1 MKLVNVEQKLLLGTW
16 GARQDTN
23 LSIDQII
30 KHNID
35 ESTES
40 VYMVQRCGA
49 VQHFNIENGS
59 LVQQIELPDLKSK
72 LPHRYTGLYHFEK
85 DGNIMTSTNFGDI
98 YILPFDNIEEKF
110 QKPDPIASFKVGS
123 DIERAV
129 VNYHRD
135 NEIAT
140 GGDEEPLKVWD
151 INTQKK
157 IWNSKNLPNNA
168 VRLAPKIW
176 VKDIVYLSEQPDKI
190 ATATGHAQ
198 VRLYDIKAQRR
209 PLFNVEVGKKP
220 FMCATATPDGNY
232 LMLGNTIGE
241 VYKFDLRMRKSCGAF
256 KGKTVGSIRS
266 ISVHPTEPW
275 ISCASLDRHLRVFD
289 HQSRQLK
296 LKVYLKQRLNG
307 CVFLNEGIIDE
318 DEKTWEQIPEA
329 EDDGE
334 DSGIED
340 YMSSDS
346 SDLEEITETT
356 LPKKRKLPKIEG
368 SKAKKPR
375 REK

>member
-1 MKLVNVEQKLLLGTW
+1 MGVIFRMKILTASDNGLLKLVNVEQKLLLGTW

-176 VKDIVYLSEQPDKI
+176 VKDVVYLSEQPDKI

-220 FMCATATPDGNY
+220 FMCATATP
-232 LMLGNTIGE
+232 
-241 VYKFDLRMRKSCGAF
+241 
-256 KGKTVGSIRS
+256 
-266 ISVHPTEPW
+266 
-275 ISCASLDRHLRVFD
+275 DRHLRVFD

-368 SKAKKPR
+368 S
-375 REK
+375 